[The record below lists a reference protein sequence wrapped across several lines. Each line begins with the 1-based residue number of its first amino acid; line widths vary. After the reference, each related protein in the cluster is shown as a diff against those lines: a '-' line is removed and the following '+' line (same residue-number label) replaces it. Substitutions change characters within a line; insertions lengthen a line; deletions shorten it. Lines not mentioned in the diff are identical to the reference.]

1 MYKSHRLAILLPFM
15 SKPSSSGFSGV
26 PRVSVKRRIALIV
39 VLTVVAGSLSY
50 SGPANWLI
58 DQTNSALRTHFGH
71 IDKPF
76 MLGLDLQG
84 GTRLE
89 YEADV
94 SHVSSDKQTAA
105 LDGVRDVIERR
116 VNAMGVSEPLVQTTR
131 AGSSWRVSVELA
143 GVKDINQAIKMIG
156 ETPILEFKE
165 QNTEAGRA
173 LTADERKKIDD
184 SVKQAQTKSQDLL
197 AKALKDPASFENL
210 IRQSSDDLTA
220 KDLGGELGFI
230 KDNPEYADIYNAV
243 QSAAVGSVL
252 DKVVS
257 TPGREAVVKVEEKKD
272 AGQEI
277 QARHILIQW
286 QGVEQAPSSTVR
298 TKEQALAE
306 IQKIKKEATPA
317 NFAELARK
325 YSEEPGATVSGGDL
339 GWFGKGV
346 MVQQFEEKAFALKKG
361 EISAPAETP
370 FGYHLIFKENE
381 KSVQDVKVRAAIFKK
396 IQEADLL
403 PPPDAWKTTDL
414 TGKQLASAQMEF
426 DQRSGTPEVGLQFND
441 EGAKLFADITKRNVG
456 KPVAIFLDGEP
467 ISVPTVQ
474 TEILGGKAVITGSFS
489 VNEAKL
495 LAQRLQ
501 AGALPVPIKLIAQQ
515 SVGPMLGADS
525 VKSSLA
531 AGLWGLLL
539 VSLFMLAFYRL
550 PGLLSVLALG
560 IYALISMAIFK
571 LLPVTLS
578 LAGIA
583 GFILSIGMA
592 VDANVLI
599 FERLKEELKLG
610 KSYSQ
615 AMEEAFRRAWL
626 SIRDG
631 NATSLISCI
640 VLYWFTSS
648 VIKGFAL
655 TLAIGVLLS
664 MFTAITITRNLMR
677 WILTPAVVSKLGWLV
692 FAPKAKAEDKKQA

>member
-1 MYKSHRLAILLPFM
+1 MT
-15 SKPSSSGFSGV
+15 KPSSSGFSGV
-26 PRVSVKRRIALIV
+26 PRVSVKRRVALIIL
-39 VLTVVAGSLSY
+39 LTLVAGSLSY
-50 SGPANWLI
+50 PAPANWLI
-58 DQTNSALRTHFGH
+58 DQTNNALRTHFGH

-76 MLGLDLQG
+76 VLGLDLQG

-94 SHVSSDKQTAA
+94 SKVVSDKQSTA

-165 QNTEAGRA
+165 QNTEAGRS

-184 SVKQAQTKSQDLL
+184 SVKQAKEKSEDFLS
-197 AKALKDPASFENL
+197 KAVKDPAKFGDL
-210 IRQSSDDLTA
+210 VRQSPDDLVA
-220 KDLGGELGFI
+220 KDQGGDLGFI
-230 KDNPEYADIYNAV
+230 KDKPEYQSIYEAANTVNAGGV
-243 QSAAVGSVL
+243 VG
-252 DKVVS
+252 KVV
-257 TPGREAVVKVEEKKD
+257 EMAQADAVVKVEEKKD
-272 AGQEI
+272 AGNEVK
-277 QARHILIQW
+277 ARHILIQW
-286 QGVEQAPSSTVR
+286 VGASQAPTSTTR

-306 IQKIKKEATPA
+306 ALNIKKELTDK
-317 NFAELARK
+317 NFVDLAKK
-325 YSEEPGATVSGGDL
+325 YSEEPGAAQSGGDL

-346 MVQQFEEKAFALKKG
+346 MVQQFEDKIFTMKKG
-361 EISAPAETP
+361 EISDPVETA
-370 FGYHLIFKENE
+370 FGYHLIFLEDE
-381 KSVQDVKVRAAIFKK
+381 RAVQDIRVSVAMFKK
-396 IQEADLL
+396 VQESDIL
-403 PPPDAWKTTDL
+403 PPPDAWKNTEL
-414 TGKQLASAQMEF
+414 TGKQLAHAVLEF
-426 DQRSGTPEVGLQFND
+426 DQRTGSPEVSLEFDD

-456 KPVAIFLDGEP
+456 KPVAIFLDGQP

-474 TEILGGKAVITGSFS
+474 TEILGGKAVITSPSFS

-525 VKSSLA
+525 VQASLKA
-531 AGLWGLLL
+531 ALWGLLL
-539 VSLFMLAFYRL
+539 VSIFMLLFYRL
-550 PGLLSVLALG
+550 PGLISVIALGVYALLSVAV
-560 IYALISMAIFK
+560 FK

-578 LAGIA
+578 LSGIA

-610 KSYSQ
+610 KPYSQ
-615 AMEEAFRRAWL
+615 AMEEAFKRAWL

-631 NATSLISCI
+631 NVTSLISCA

-677 WILTPAVVSKLGWLV
+677 WICTPANVSRFGWLV
-692 FAPKAKAEDKKQA
+692 FVSKPKEGDKK

>member
-1 MYKSHRLAILLPFM
+1 MP
-15 SKPSSSGFSGV
+15 KPSQSGFSGV
-26 PRVSVKRRIALIV
+26 PRVSVKRRIALIALMTIV
-39 VLTVVAGSLSY
+39 VGSLSY
-50 SGPANWLI
+50 PGPANWLI
-58 DQTNSALRTHFGH
+58 DQTNNALRTHFGH

-76 MLGLDLQG
+76 VLGLDLQG

-131 AGSSWRVSVELA
+131 AGNSWRVSVELA

-165 QNTEAGRA
+165 QNPEAGRA
-173 LTADERKKIDD
+173 LTADEKKRIED
-184 SVKQAQTKSQDLL
+184 SAKQAQTKAQDFLS
-197 AKALKDPASFENL
+197 KALKDPGSFENMV
-210 IRQSSDDLTA
+210 RQSSEDLVA
-220 KDLGGELGFI
+220 KDQGGELGFI
-230 KDNPEYADIYNAV
+230 RSNPEYAEIYNAAV
-243 QSAAVGSVL
+243 SAEAGTVL
-252 DKVVS
+252 NKLVS
-257 TPGREAVVKVEEKKD
+257 TPSGEAVVKVEEKKD

-277 QARHILIQW
+277 KARHILIQW
-286 QGVEQAPSSTVR
+286 AGSEQASTSTTR

-306 IQKIKKEATPA
+306 AQKIQKELTPA
-317 NFAELARK
+317 NFAELAKK

-346 MVQQFEEKAFALKKG
+346 MIKQFEDAAFGLKKG
-361 EISAPAETP
+361 EISGPIESP
-370 FGYHLIFKENE
+370 FGYHLIYKEDE
-381 KSVQDVKVRAAIFKK
+381 KNVQDVKVRAAIFKK
-396 IQEADLL
+396 LQESDVL
-403 PPPDAWKTTDL
+403 PSPDAWKTTDL
-414 TGKQLASAQMEF
+414 TGKQLASAQLEF
-426 DQRSGTPEVGLQFND
+426 DQRTGAPEVGLQFND
-441 EGAKLFADITKRNVG
+441 EGSKLFAELTKRNVG
-456 KPVAIFLDGEP
+456 KPVAIFLDGQP
-467 ISVPTVQ
+467 ISVPTVS

-515 SVGPMLGADS
+515 SVGPMLGSDS
-525 VKSSLA
+525 VKASLL

-539 VSLFMLAFYRL
+539 VSLFMVAFYRL

-560 IYALISMAIFK
+560 VYALISLAIFK

-578 LAGIA
+578 LSGIA
-583 GFILSIGMA
+583 GFILSVGMA

-599 FERLKEELKLG
+599 FERLKEELKSG

-615 AMEEAFRRAWL
+615 AMEEGFRRAWL

-631 NATSLISCI
+631 NVTSIISCI
-640 VLYWFTSS
+640 VLFWFTSS

-655 TLAIGVLLS
+655 TLGIGVVIS
-664 MFTAITITRNLMR
+664 MFTAITVTRNLMR
-677 WILTPAVVSKLGWLV
+677 WIMTPNIVSKLGWLV
-692 FAPKAKAEDKKQA
+692 FAPKPKEADKKQA

>member
-1 MYKSHRLAILLPFM
+1 M
-15 SKPSSSGFSGV
+15 SKPSPSGHAGV
-26 PRVSVKRRIALIV
+26 PRVSVKRRVALIIL
-39 VLTVVAGSLSY
+39 LTIVAGSLSY
-50 SGPANWLI
+50 PAPANWLI
-58 DQTNSALRTHFGH
+58 DQTNNAIRTHFGH

-76 MLGLDLQG
+76 VLGLDLQG

-94 SHVSSDKQTAA
+94 SKLASDKQGTA

-131 AGSSWRVSVELA
+131 AGQSWRVSVELA

-165 QNTEAGRA
+165 QNNEQARS
-173 LTADERKKIDD
+173 LTADEKKKIDD
-184 SVKQAQTKSQDLL
+184 SAKESKDKAQAFLD
-197 AKALKDPASFENL
+197 KALKDPGSFGKLVGEL
-210 IRQSSDDLTA
+210 PDETPA
-220 KDLGGELGFI
+220 KDKGGDLGFI
-230 KDNPEYADIYNAV
+230 KDKPEYQALYEAAKAEKVGTIISKPLEMADSEV
-243 QSAAVGSVL
+243 VL
-252 DKVVS
+252 
-257 TPGREAVVKVEEKKD
+257 KVEETKES
-272 AGQEI
+272 GQEVK
-277 QARHILIQW
+277 ARHILIQW
-286 QGVEQAPSSTVR
+286 AGSSQSSSSTTR
-298 TKEQALAE
+298 IKEQALAE
-306 IQKIKKEATPA
+306 AQKIKKELTTA
-317 NFAELARK
+317 NFADLAKK
-325 YSEEPGATVSGGDL
+325 YSEEPGAKTSGGDL

-346 MVQQFEEKAFALKKG
+346 MVQAFEDKAMAMQKG
-361 EISAPAETP
+361 EISDPVETS
-370 FGYHLIFKENE
+370 FGYHLIYKEDARPL
-381 KSVQDVKVRAAIFKK
+381 QDVSVRIAAFRKL
-396 IQEADLL
+396 QESDIL
-403 PPPDAWKTTDL
+403 PPADQWKTTDL
-414 TGKQLASAQMEF
+414 TGKQLSSAKIDF
-426 DQRSGTPEVGLQFND
+426 DPNSGSPIVSLQFND

-456 KPVAIFLDGEP
+456 KPVAIFLDNQA

-474 TEILGGKAVITGSFS
+474 SEILGGKAVITGQFS

-525 VKSSLA
+525 VQASLK

-539 VSLFMLAFYRL
+539 VSLFMIILYRL
-550 PGLLSVLALG
+550 PGLISVVALG
-560 IYALISMAIFK
+560 VYALLSLAIFK

-578 LAGIA
+578 LSGIA
-583 GFILSIGMA
+583 GFILSMGMA

-599 FERLKEELKLG
+599 FERLKEELKTG
-610 KSYSQ
+610 KPYAQ

-631 NATSLISCI
+631 NVTSLISCL

-664 MFTAITITRNLMR
+664 MFTAITVTRNLMR
-677 WILTPAVVSKLGWLV
+677 LICTQDLVKRLAWLFHLTVEKKDEP
-692 FAPKAKAEDKKQA
+692 KQA

>member
-1 MYKSHRLAILLPFM
+1 M
-15 SKPSSSGFSGV
+15 SKPSTSGFSGV

-39 VLTVVAGSLSY
+39 LLTVVAGSLSY

-58 DQTNSALRTHFGH
+58 DQTNTALHTHFGH

-76 MLGLDLQG
+76 VLGLDLQG

-94 SHVSSDKQTAA
+94 SRVSSEKQSTA

-165 QNTEAGRA
+165 QNTDAGRG
-173 LTADERKKIDD
+173 LTDDEKKKIDD
-184 SVKQAQTKSQDLL
+184 SVKQAQTKAQDFL
-197 AKALKDPASFENL
+197 AKALKDSGSFETMV
-210 IRQSSDDLTA
+210 RQSTDDLVA
-220 KDLGGELGFI
+220 KDQGGELGFI
-230 KDNPEYADIYNAV
+230 KNSPEYSEIYNAA
-243 QSAAVGSVL
+243 QSAPVGIMN
-252 DKVVS
+252 KVVNMA
-257 TPGREAVVKVEEKKD
+257 GGEAVVQVEEKKD

-277 QARHILIQW
+277 KTRHILIQW
-286 QGVEQAPSSTVR
+286 KGADQAPSSTTR
-298 TKEQALAE
+298 TKEEALAE
-306 IQKIKKEATPA
+306 IQKIQKEVKAA
-317 NFAELARK
+317 NFADLAKK

-346 MVQQFEEKAFALKKG
+346 MVSQFEEKAFALKKG
-361 EISAPAETP
+361 EISAPVETA
-370 FGYHLIFKENE
+370 FGYHLIFKEDE
-381 KSVQDVKVRAAIFKK
+381 KNVQDVKVRAAIFKK
-396 IQEADLL
+396 LQESDVL
-403 PPPDAWKTTDL
+403 PSADAWKLTDL

-426 DQRSGTPEVGLQFND
+426 DQRTGAPEIGLQFND

-456 KPVAIFLDGEP
+456 KPVAIFLDDQP

-489 VNEAKL
+489 VSEAKI

-525 VKSSLA
+525 VKASLA
-531 AGLWGLLL
+531 AALWGLLL

-560 IYALISMAIFK
+560 VYALISVAIFK

-578 LAGIA
+578 LSGIA

-599 FERLKEELKLG
+599 FERLKEELKSG
-610 KSYSQ
+610 KNYSQ

-677 WILTPAVVSKLGWLV
+677 WILTPAMVAKLGWLV